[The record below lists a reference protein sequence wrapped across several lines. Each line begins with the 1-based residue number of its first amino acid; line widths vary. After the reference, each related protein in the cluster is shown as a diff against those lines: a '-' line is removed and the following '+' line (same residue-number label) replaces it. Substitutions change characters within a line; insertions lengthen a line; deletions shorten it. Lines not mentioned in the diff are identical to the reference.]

1 MSREKAL
8 SILDD
13 PVRPSQRRVLG
24 ISRVL
29 YTARRK
35 FCSEGG
41 EDGDLERRCG
51 IMARGGVEV
60 TNLRVIP
67 IKRM

>member
-1 MSREKAL
+1 MRREKAL

-29 YTARRK
+29 YTAGRK
-35 FCSEGG
+35 FCSGGG
-41 EDGDLERRCG
+41 EDGGYKFEG
-51 IMARGGVEV
+51 YSY
-60 TNLRVIP
+60 
-67 IKRM
+67 